1 MAVTP
6 MMKQYLDIK
15 EQYQDAVLF
24 FRLGDFYEMFY
35 DDAKLVSRELDLTLT
50 GKDCG
55 EPERAPMCGIPYHSA
70 DNYISRLI
78 SRGYKVVICEQTEDP
93 ASAKGLVRR
102 EVIRVVTPGTVTD
115 GGLLDENRNN
125 YLCAVYI
132 DPSHI
137 KDKTV
142 ISSAGVAFADVS
154 TGDITATVLTGQHA
168 LQRLLSELGTF
179 SPSEVLLN
187 VPRISVSSLNEFIT
201 DRLHAVIGD
210 SSAERFDFETAQ
222 RQLLR
227 RFGKMPS
234 EIGNGNEPAVCA
246 VGALL
251 AYISETQCTDESYIK
266 NLTFYSEGQFL
277 EMDLNTRRNLE
288 LCETMRSKEKKGTLL
303 WVLDHTK
310 TSMGARLLRKWVEQ
324 PLLNV
329 RSVLNRQNAVAE
341 LFDNFFLREEIG
353 GLMKEILDLERLMTK
368 VIYGSAVAKDLCA
381 VLQTVRIIPA
391 VKSLLSGC
399 SDSEL
404 LAIYNK
410 LDPLE
415 DIAGLLSRSI
425 VDDPPFSV
433 REGGMIRPGY
443 DAGVDE
449 LNEIIHNGK
458 RYIEKIEAEERDK
471 SGIRG
476 LKIGYN
482 RVFGYYIEIT
492 RSNLGDVPERYIRK
506 QTLSNCERFITQE
519 LKDMES
525 TILGAADRAAAL
537 EYELFCK
544 IRDMVAAQASRIQET
559 AGMLA
564 SLDVYLS
571 LADTAVK
578 NNYTRPDVE
587 YGDKIRIKDGRHPV
601 VELFVTDGYFVPNDT
616 NLDTNHNRLMLITGP
631 NMAGKSTYMRQVAL
645 IVIMAQLGSFVPAKE
660 AQIGIV
666 DRLFTRV
673 GASDDLASGQSTF
686 MLEMTEV
693 SYILKNATK
702 RSLIIYDEIGR
713 GTSTFDGMSIARAT
727 AEYTLSKKIGAK
739 TLFATHYH
747 ELTSLESEIDGT
759 VNYNIAARKKGEDII
774 FLRKIVR
781 GAADDSYG
789 IEVARLAGLPGEI
802 IRRAKELLRILETK
816 SATIN
821 AAEPVIEKENQNITF
836 EDFKT
841 KDIIKKLNSV
851 ELELLTPL
859 EALNLL
865 YELKKAAR

>member
-6 MMKQYLDIK
+6 MMRQYLDIK
-15 EQYQDAVLF
+15 AQYEDSILF

-35 DDAKLVSRELDLTLT
+35 DDAKLVSRVLDLTLT

-55 EPERAPMCGIPYHSA
+55 ETERAPMCGIPYHSA
-70 DNYISRLI
+70 DNYIGRLI
-78 SRGYKVVICEQTEDP
+78 SQGYKVVICEQTEDP
-93 ASAKGLVRR
+93 ATAKGLVRR
-102 EVIRVVTPGTVTD
+102 EVTRVVTPGTVID
-115 GGLLDENRNN
+115 SGLLDENRNN

-132 DPSHI
+132 GISDG
-137 KDKTV
+137 KVKTG
-142 ISSAGVAFADVS
+142 ITSIGVAFADVS
-154 TGDITATVLTGQHA
+154 TGDISATVLTGQHA
-168 LQRLLSELGTF
+168 MQRLFGELGTF
-179 SPSEVLLN
+179 SPREVLLN
-187 VPRISVSSLNEFIT
+187 VSRTAFTSLNEFIT
-201 DRLHAVIGD
+201 DRLHAIIGD
-210 SSAERFDFETAQ
+210 SSDDRFNLENAQ
-222 RQLLR
+222 RQMLR
-227 RFGKMPS
+227 RFGKTPAETGS
-234 EIGNGNEPAVCA
+234 ENEPAVCA

-251 AYISETQCTDESYIK
+251 AYIAETQCTDDSYFK
-266 NLTFYSEGQFL
+266 NLTFYAEGQFL
-277 EMDLNTRRNLE
+277 EIDLNTRRNLE

-303 WVLDHTK
+303 WILDRTK
-310 TSMGARLLRKWVEQ
+310 TSMGARLMRKWTEQ

-329 RSVLNRQNAVAE
+329 RAIVCRQNAVAE
-341 LFDNFFLREEIG
+341 LYDNFILREEIG
-353 GLMKEILDLERLMTK
+353 DLLRGILDLERLMAK
-368 VIYGSAVAKDLCA
+368 IIYGTAGGKDLRA
-381 VLQTVRIIPA
+381 VLQTVKLIP
-391 VKSLLSGC
+391 VIKSLLADC
-399 SDSEL
+399 VNSEL
-404 LAIYNK
+404 LSIYNT
-410 LDPLE
+410 LDTLD
-415 DIAGLLSRSI
+415 DIDDLLSRAI
-425 VDDPPFSV
+425 VDEPPFSV
-433 REGGMIRPGY
+433 REGGIIRQGY

-458 RYIEKIEAEERDK
+458 NYIDKIETEERDK

-492 RSNLGDVPERYIRK
+492 KSNLADVPERYIRK

-519 LKDMES
+519 LKDLES

-544 IRDMVAAQASRIQET
+544 IRDKIAAQAPRIQAT
-559 AGMLA
+559 AVMLA
-564 SLDVYLS
+564 SLDVYIS
-571 LADTAVK
+571 LADVAVK
-578 NNYTRPDVE
+578 NNYVRPEVE
-587 YGDKIRIKDGRHPV
+587 YGEMIRIKDGRHPV
-601 VELFVTDGYFVPNDT
+601 VEQFVTDGYFVPNDT
-616 NLDTNHNRLMLITGP
+616 SLDTNHNRLMLITGP

-645 IVIMAQLGSFVPAKE
+645 IVIMTQLGSFVPAKE

-693 SYILKNATK
+693 AYILKNATK

-747 ELTSLESEIDGT
+747 ELTALEYEIEGV
-759 VNYNIAARKKGEDII
+759 VNYNIAAKKKGEDII
-774 FLRKIVR
+774 FLRKIIR

-789 IEVARLAGLPGEI
+789 IEVARLAGVPGEI
-802 IRRAKELLRILETK
+802 IRRSKELLHILEAK
-816 SATIN
+816 SAKIT
-821 AAEPVIEKENQNITF
+821 ASEPVIEKENQNITF

-841 KDIIKKLNSV
+841 SDIIKRLNNI
-851 ELELLTPL
+851 EIELLTPI

-865 YELKKAAR
+865 YELKKAAN